1 MTTLCFDFGNT
12 LLKCAVFNDAHFD
25 DLVILPDGS
34 PNTIKQLLEKYSPV
48 RTILSS
54 VIDHGSAIEEQLAAR
69 SSFHKLSIN
78 SKLPITSPVG
88 KPHTIGA
95 DRLAMAVAAVTI
107 SPKSHNLVIGLGS
120 CITYNFV
127 NKYHEL
133 IGGSISPGMEMRFKA
148 LEHYTAKL
156 PLVSAEWN
164 FPLLGYD
171 TKTNIQSG
179 VLLGMAKEI
188 DGIIEMYREKYSNF
202 NVHLTG
208 GDIAFFGSL
217 LKNKIFADPYLI
229 YKGLYAISEYNQ

>member
-12 LLKCAVFNDAHFD
+12 LLKCAVFKNGRFEA
-25 DLVILPDGS
+25 LEILPEGS
-34 PNTIKQLLEKYSPV
+34 GEAVRELLQKHSPQK
-48 RTILSS
+48 TILSS
-54 VIDHGSAIEEQLAAR
+54 VIDHDIAVEQELAAA
-69 SSFHKLSIN
+69 SHFHKLSID

-95 DRLAMAVAAVTI
+95 DRLAMVVAAVN
-107 SPKSHNLVIGLGS
+107 SHPKQHNLVIGLGS

-127 NKYHEL
+127 NKYHEF

-156 PLVSAEWN
+156 PLVKPDWN

-171 TKTNIQSG
+171 TVTNIQSG

-188 DGIIEMYREKYSNF
+188 DGIVEMYREKYSNF

-208 GDIAFFGSL
+208 GDIGFFGSL

-229 YKGLYAISEYNQ
+229 YKGLYAISEFNQ

>member
-12 LLKCAVFNDAHFD
+12 RLKYALFKDGKFAEAFV
-25 DLVILPDGS
+25 LPDDKES
-34 PNTIKQLLEKYSPV
+34 TINEILQLHQPNK
-48 RTILSS
+48 TILSS
-54 VIDHGSAIEEQLAAR
+54 VINHDPGLEKQLGIY
-69 SSFHKLSIN
+69 SNFHKLSID

-95 DRLAMAVAAVTI
+95 DRLAMVVAAVDLF
-107 SPKSHNLVIGLGS
+107 PNQHNLVVGLGS

-127 NKYHEL
+127 NKYHEF
-133 IGGSISPGMEMRFKA
+133 IGGSISPGMTMRFNA

-156 PLVSAEWN
+156 PVVEADWN

-179 VLLGMAKEI
+179 VLIGMAKEI
-188 DGIIEMYREKYSNF
+188 DGTIDSYADKYRNF

-208 GDIAFFGSL
+208 GDIGFFGAL
-217 LKNKIFADPYLI
+217 LKNKIFADPHLI
-229 YKGLYAISEYNQ
+229 FKGLYAISEYN